1 MLKLADKINVKPSV
15 LALGLAA
22 IVIILTAFN
31 VFGSILSSL
40 VGFIYPAYMSFKAI
54 ETKGTDDDA

>member
-1 MLKLADKINVKPSV
+1 LLKLADKINVKPSV